1 MHTEVDTSAFSEY
14 IAQLSLQRDKLIER
28 LESLKTLTT
37 KLAWNDDFFENVRGA
52 LNAHI
57 DELNRVFSSLDN
69 CVKAMRYMQKY
80 QEEYLQ
86 LATISIP

>member
-1 MHTEVDTSAFSEY
+1 MHTEVDTNAFSQY
-14 IAQLSLQRDKLIER
+14 IDRLSSQRNQLIDR
-28 LESLKTLTT
+28 LESLKTLTS

-52 LNAHI
+52 LNTHI

-69 CVKAMRYMQKY
+69 CVKAMRNMQKY